1 MVGLTTSSGYTD
13 STDLVLAKTS
23 SVDAA
28 YSDPDLLIREYFL
41 SSSAQRARS
50 RSAIA
55 QHIKEVITVFAILSW
70 GASGKARDG
79 FDGAANLL
87 AEISDLEIFSSACKD
102 IETFY
107 AKMCASPSTK
117 VFSERFLEILIKAI
131 ACAYKVNAGQRLR
144 LLTQLLDLVENRI
157 TAASL
162 VDALVIISDELNT
175 NLVRKVLEEFTTP
188 SSGRYIDQYICDY
201 ALEALQD
208 IE

>member
-1 MVGLTTSSGYTD
+1 MVGVTTSSEYIG
-13 STDLVLAKTS
+13 STGLTLAKTS

-50 RSAIA
+50 RSAVA
-55 QHIKEVITVFAILSW
+55 QHIKEVTTVFAILSW

-87 AEISDLEIFSSACKD
+87 AETSDLEVLSSACQAVK
-102 IETFY
+102 TFY
-107 AKMCASPSTK
+107 AEMYTNTSTR

-131 ACAYKVNAGQRLR
+131 ACAYKINANQRLSLLNQ
-144 LLTQLLDLVENRI
+144 LLTLVNNRV

-175 NLVRKVLEEFTTP
+175 DSVQKALEKFTTHN
-188 SSGRYIDQYICDY
+188 SGQYIDQYIRDY

-208 IE
+208 IA

>member
-1 MVGLTTSSGYTD
+1 MVGVTTSSGYIG

-55 QHIKEVITVFAILSW
+55 QHIKEVITVFDILNC

-87 AEISDLEIFSSACKD
+87 AEISDLEIFISACKD
-102 IETFY
+102 IEIFY
-107 AKMCASPSTK
+107 AEMCVSPSTK

-131 ACAYKVNAGQRLR
+131 ACAYKINANQRFS
-144 LLTQLLDLVENRI
+144 LLTQLLDLVKNRI

-162 VDALVIISDELNT
+162 VDALVIISDELNVD
-175 NLVRKVLEEFTTP
+175 LVRKVLEEFTIP
-188 SSGRYIDQYICDY
+188 GSDQYIDQYICAY